1 VSGSHLRDLSPEWPF
16 PGLRPF
22 AFPDSDFFFGRNEQK
37 YSLYRMLDRNRF
49 VAVVGSSGSGKS
61 SLVFAALQPL
71 LEKENQEY
79 RSKGRAEGAWV
90 WTQMRPG
97 RTPLLNLT
105 KALAGLSADTDEEI
119 ARARHERIA
128 DCLQLSSHGIGEAFA
143 EMESFGSAR
152 LVIVVDQFEELF
164 RFARSQETDEKDP
177 QKQSQSL
184 NEAETFVQLLIQAT
198 RNGEPK
204 AHVLITMRSD
214 FIGDCAHFQGL
225 PELVSGAQFL
235 VPGVSRGQCEEIIRK
250 PLAKSGSSIEPELVT
265 SLLNDSGGQ
274 FDQLP
279 VLQHCLLRLWE
290 KAAPVSG
297 AAEAANSSAG
307 VGKPDEPEC
316 ETPIPRHLTLS
327 HYNSIGC
334 LSGALSQHANKI
346 MAQLPGRAVEKTFRA
361 LAEVDRDGRAIRRSL
376 LFRQLKDEV
385 VGRPDDQTGISET
398 DLRRVLERFCADGC
412 SFLVSSSDVESDL
425 SDDTS
430 IDVSHEALLR
440 RWDRVSGKPDATD
453 LAGRGWLRIE
463 VDDGQRYRH
472 LLMTDTLHSREIRKE
487 WDWWTRLRP
496 TAAWAQ
502 RYSDGYDR
510 VLAMLRRSRIRRR
523 IVIGLAAAAIL
534 LVVGAAV
541 RFQQLQHKAASD
553 NYALAVQSAKD
564 ILDQVIKS
572 LDHGNLTFANASDF
586 LDTAEK
592 IINRLTPIEET
603 PEVMGAH
610 AEYFAERSDIYD
622 GVGKTSDALKSA
634 ESAKERAD
642 ALVRRDPGNED
653 WQLLQ
658 FRALFRIGD
667 MQDNLRDPPAALQT
681 YREALSIVEPIF
693 KRRPGDFGSG
703 QNVALICNKL
713 GDVET
718 ELKDSL
724 SARSDYDT
732 AVSIMEQLHAK
743 APNNSDYLRDLASSY
758 FNLAELFAAQRQ
770 TDEALSVHRKA
781 LEYRRNQLAQ
791 DQDNRVLLAHVAES
805 LVAMGK
811 ILMQRSPPNDAIAEF
826 REAVEYRQKA
836 ADIDSANLRFQSYL
850 ADALGLLGDALKT
863 VDNAEAIENYNKAL
877 AIRKRLVEVVPDNP
891 AWQQA
896 LKVLQ
901 GKISLTAAKPN

>member
-1 VSGSHLRDLSPEWPF
+1 LSPEWPF

-22 AFPDSDFFFGRNEQK
+22 AFPDSEFFFGRDDQK
-37 YSLYRMLDRNRF
+37 YALYRMLARNRF

-79 RSKGRAEGAWV
+79 RSKGRTEGAWI

-105 KALAGLSADTDEEI
+105 KALARLSADTDEEI

-128 DCLQLSSHGIGEAFA
+128 YCLQLSSHGIGEAMA

-164 RFARSQETDEKDP
+164 RFARSHETDEKNP
-177 QKQSQSL
+177 QNQSQSL

-198 RNGEPK
+198 RSGEPK

-214 FIGDCAHFQGL
+214 FIGDCAYFRGL

-235 VPGVSRGQCEEIIRK
+235 VPGVSRGQCEEIIRE

-290 KAAPVSG
+290 KAAPLSG
-297 AAEAANSSAG
+297 AVEAANSSAS
-307 VGKPDEPEC
+307 VGEPDKLER
-316 ETPIPRHLTLS
+316 ETPIPRHLTLA

-334 LSGALSQHANKI
+334 LSGALSQHANEI
-346 MAQLPGRAVEKTFRA
+346 MARLPGRAVEKTFRA
-361 LAEVDRDGRAIRRSL
+361 LAEIDRDGRAIRRSL

-385 VGRPDDQTGISET
+385 VGRPNDHTGISEA
-398 DLRRVLERFCADGC
+398 DLQQVLKRFCADGC
-412 SFLVSSSDVESDL
+412 SFLASSSDVESDL
-425 SDDTS
+425 SDNTS

-453 LAGRGWLRIE
+453 PAGRGWLRIE

-487 WDWWTRLRP
+487 WDWWTKLRP
-496 TAAWAQ
+496 TATWAR
-502 RYSDGYDR
+502 RYGDGYDR

-523 IVIGLAAAAIL
+523 IMIGFAAGAIL
-534 LVVGAAV
+534 LIIGAAI
-541 RFQQLQHKAASD
+541 RFQQVQYNAASD
-553 NYALAVQSAKD
+553 KNFLAIESAKQ
-564 ILDQVIKS
+564 ILDIVIKDMDS
-572 LDHGNLTFANASDF
+572 GVLTFANAHDF
-586 LDTAEK
+586 WLAAETIVNK
-592 IINRLTPIEET
+592 LTPIEET
-603 PEVMGAH
+603 SEIMEAH
-610 AEYFAERSDIYD
+610 AEFLAESSDLFVAIAEMP
-622 GVGKTSDALKSA
+622 DALKYA
-634 ESAKERAD
+634 ESAKMRAD
-642 ALVRRDPGNED
+642 VLVRRDPGKKN

-658 FRALFRIGD
+658 YRALFRVGD
-667 MQDNLRDPPAALQT
+667 VQDYLLNPLGALQT
-681 YREALSIVEPIF
+681 YHEALNIVEPIF
-693 KRRPGDFGSG
+693 KGTSDDFSAG
-703 QNVALICNKL
+703 QAVAFIRNKL

-718 ELKDSL
+718 ELKDYP

-743 APNNSDYLRDLASSY
+743 TPDNSAYTRDLASSY
-758 FNLAELFAAQRQ
+758 FNMAELLSAQGQ
-770 TDEALSVHRKA
+770 TDEALTVHRKA
-781 LEYRRNQLAQ
+781 LEYRSNQLAQ
-791 DQDNRVLLAHVAES
+791 APGNPVYLGHVAES

-811 ILMQRSPPNDAIAEF
+811 ILMQRSQSNDAIAEF
-826 REAVEYRQKA
+826 RVAVEYRQKA
-836 ADIDSANLRFQSYL
+836 ADIDSANLVSRSAL
-850 ADALGLLGDALKT
+850 ADALSLLGDAIKA
-863 VDNAEAIENYNKAL
+863 VDNAEANDNYNKAL
-877 AIRKRLVEVVPDNP
+877 AIRKSLVEVVPDNP
-891 AWQQA
+891 KWQQA

-901 GKISLTAAKPN
+901 DKISLTAAKPN